1 VRTFGV
7 EEELLLVSVRS
18 GVPVAVA
25 PAALVDAPTG
35 GDVPPLSAEIQ
46 QEMLETQTWPRDN
59 LTDLMTDIVAGRTL
73 ADALA
78 QKHGARAAALAM
90 SPLRVRPHVTDNPR
104 YAAMLARF
112 GSTARN
118 TMVCGCHVH
127 VSIESREEGVA
138 VLDRIRTWLPLL
150 LALSANSPFSAGADT
165 GYASFRFASWHQWQS
180 AGPTDVFGSV
190 EAYDRFERM
199 LVGTEVILD
208 YGMLYLDARLSHKQ
222 PTLEVRVADVC
233 LDARD
238 TAVVAAL
245 VRALVDTA
253 AADWRAGV
261 PPVEMPSAGLR
272 LASWQAALTGVNGRL
287 PHPVHGSGVPAADAI
302 EALTAHVDA
311 ALGRNGDREEV
322 QAGVD
327 RILTLGGGADRQRE
341 AFARRGRMRDVV
353 FAAVEATHTFPSQ
366 DDGRVVA

>member
-1 VRTFGV
+1 M

-25 PAALVDAPTG
+25 PAALADAPVG
-35 GDVPPLSAEIQ
+35 PDVPPLSAEIQ

-59 LTDLMTDIVAGRTL
+59 LADLMTDIIAGRTL
-73 ADALA
+73 ADELA
-78 QKHGARAAALAM
+78 RTHGARAAALAM
-90 SPLRVRPHVTDNPR
+90 SPLRFRPHVTDNPR
-104 YAAMLARF
+104 YATMMARF

-138 VLDRIRTWLPLL
+138 VVDRIRTWLPLL

-199 LVGTEVILD
+199 LVDTEVILD

-222 PTLEVRVADVC
+222 QTLEVRVADVC
-233 LDARD
+233 LDGRD
-238 TAVVAAL
+238 TVVIAAL

-253 AADWRAGV
+253 AVQWRAGI
-261 PPVEMPSAGLR
+261 PPIDMPSAGLR
-272 LASWQAALTGVNGRL
+272 LASWQAALTGVGGRL
-287 PHPVHGSGVPAADAI
+287 PHPVHGSGVAAAEAV
-302 EALTAHVDA
+302 EALLEHVDA
-311 ALGRNGDREEV
+311 ALVANGDREEV
-322 QAGVD
+322 QAGID
-327 RILTLGGGADRQRE
+327 RILTTGGGAARQRE
-341 AFARRGRMRDVV
+341 AFATRGRMRDVV
-353 FAAVEATHTFPSQ
+353 VTAVEATHTFPTQ